1 MCSSDLLKATVP
13 NGGVRRGD
21 IFSIRIP
28 LDPVEPVTPLQ
39 VPSPASVKVRA
50 PASLPEGYR
59 FTAKM
64 GDRTIVATVP
74 SGGVLKGQIFSVPIF
89 QEHQLS
95 V

>member
-1 MCSSDLLKATVP
+1 VLKATVP
-13 NGGVRRGD
+13 IGGVRKGD

-28 LDPVEPVTPLQ
+28 SDTTAPVTPMHSQ
-39 VPSPASVKVRA
+39 SPASVKVRA

-74 SGGVLKGQIFSVPIF
+74 VGGVQKGQIFAVPVVEEYQYSI
-89 QEHQLS
+89 
-95 V
+95 